1 MPTGSS
7 RPRLGGT
14 VESES
19 GKLLDIPA
27 DSICIH
33 GDTPKI
39 VELLEAIHASLEEID
54 VELAPLP
61 DKI

>member
-1 MPTGSS
+1 
-7 RPRLGGT
+7 
-14 VESES
+14 
-19 GKLLDIPA
+19 
-27 DSICIH
+27 
-33 GDTPKI
+33 